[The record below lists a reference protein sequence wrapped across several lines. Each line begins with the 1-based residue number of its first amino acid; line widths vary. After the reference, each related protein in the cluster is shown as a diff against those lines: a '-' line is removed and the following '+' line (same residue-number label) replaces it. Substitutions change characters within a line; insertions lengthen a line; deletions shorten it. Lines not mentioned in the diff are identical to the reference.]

1 MSARSRLQKTRRQ
14 DNEVFEDLKKESSM
28 KRSILAISLITLI
41 LVVPAMRAQEKEKSA
56 DAAKPAAAER
66 PITPLRVQVV
76 FTEFD
81 GDKKI
86 GSLPYSFLVNAD
98 DRGAPAAVRMT
109 FHVPVETSNGAGSKH
124 VGQYPLTT
132 NMDGRAEKADDGRF
146 LLRLNVEK
154 DSIYLAGANQKPS
167 SLGGNEADPTR
178 FSNTGQSAYSRWAD
192 HPINGRYRSRH
203 WACDKSRRHTQRDQ
217 VRRAKRIRKC

>member
-1 MSARSRLQKTRRQ
+1 
-14 DNEVFEDLKKESSM
+14 M

-167 SLGGNEADPTR
+167 SLGGNEVSSNEPIQQDFRTQVNLLIRDGQTIQSTVATDPV
-178 FSNTGQSAYSRWAD
+178 TGHVIKVD
-192 HPINGRYRSRH
+192 VTLNVI
-203 WACDKSRRHTQRDQ
+203 K
-217 VRRAKRIRKC
+217 